1 MILQMFPLKCK
12 LKKKTQGVL
21 VKKTQN
27 SSQIQKKLKPKS
39 KKTQK
44 APTPVEMSCQ
54 KNVQKKAL
62 NYWFINH
69 RFVSEHTR
77 ANESFGFRFRF
88 RLRFCLGR

>member
-1 MILQMFPLKCK
+1 MILQMFSLKHK
-12 LKKKTQGVL
+12 LKKTQGVL

-54 KNVQKKAL
+54 KNVQKKPL
-62 NYWFINH
+62 LLH
-69 RFVSEHTR
+69 
-77 ANESFGFRFRF
+77 
-88 RLRFCLGR
+88 